1 MLYFKELKRICFSVV
16 YGLFLFL
23 LVFGWYQ
30 NFYHVTDKEILAS
43 KDKDTSYQLQITG
56 GSILEKPDKNAGSF
70 GRKRKEVLDTV
81 MLGGTDH
88 LLMEY
93 RENSYAVYPFGYY
106 KEVVLD
112 DAEQDEILKILCEI
126 TGLDEESLWNLPDDY
141 FPYVN
146 GNIVHFKED
155 NPDENGTITIE
166 AGEKEERIQE
176 AEDKTKHF
184 VPQVSYDRFKELMK
198 KAEDMIGRGSN
209 YSMDMLLTYYG
220 QAEMN
225 YEEAAE
231 EYRKTIYEDKVSRAF
246 ARLFCDYIT
255 RSLGLYPVFVA
266 VVFWMKDRRNK
277 MNELIDSRQFGTAKL
292 VMVRFLAMLTA
303 CMLPVFLLSFES
315 LLPLL
320 QYSSESGISIDALA
334 FVKYI
339 LWWLLPTAAVVLSLG
354 TFLTILTSAP
364 AAVLVQAVWW
374 FMDTGMTGLWGDTGY
389 FTLMIRHNT
398 LRGSE
403 LIRQNLTIL
412 WVNRGIMLL
421 FTFIFLLLS
430 CVIYERKRKGK
441 CSHGYQG
448 QRYYRI
454 LKKRF
459 FTGIQK

>member
-1 MLYFKELKRICFSVV
+1 
-16 YGLFLFL
+16 
-23 LVFGWYQ
+23 
-30 NFYHVTDKEILAS
+30 
-43 KDKDTSYQLQITG
+43 
-56 GSILEKPDKNAGSF
+56 
-70 GRKRKEVLDTV
+70 
-81 MLGGTDH
+81 
-88 LLMEY
+88 
-93 RENSYAVYPFGYY
+93 
-106 KEVVLD
+106 
-112 DAEQDEILKILCEI
+112 
-126 TGLDEESLWNLPDDY
+126 
-141 FPYVN
+141 
-146 GNIVHFKED
+146 
-155 NPDENGTITIE
+155 
-166 AGEKEERIQE
+166 
-176 AEDKTKHF
+176 
-184 VPQVSYDRFKELMK
+184 MK

-403 LIRQNLTIL
+403 LIRQNFTIL

>member
-1 MLYFKELKRICFSVV
+1 
-16 YGLFLFL
+16 
-23 LVFGWYQ
+23 
-30 NFYHVTDKEILAS
+30 
-43 KDKDTSYQLQITG
+43 
-56 GSILEKPDKNAGSF
+56 
-70 GRKRKEVLDTV
+70 
-81 MLGGTDH
+81 
-88 LLMEY
+88 
-93 RENSYAVYPFGYY
+93 
-106 KEVVLD
+106 
-112 DAEQDEILKILCEI
+112 
-126 TGLDEESLWNLPDDY
+126 
-141 FPYVN
+141 
-146 GNIVHFKED
+146 
-155 NPDENGTITIE
+155 
-166 AGEKEERIQE
+166 
-176 AEDKTKHF
+176 
-184 VPQVSYDRFKELMK
+184 
-198 KAEDMIGRGSN
+198 
-209 YSMDMLLTYYG
+209 
-220 QAEMN
+220 
-225 YEEAAE
+225 
-231 EYRKTIYEDKVSRAF
+231 
-246 ARLFCDYIT
+246 
-255 RSLGLYPVFVA
+255 
-266 VVFWMKDRRNK
+266 

-320 QYSSESGISIDALA
+320 QYSSESGISIDARA

-412 WVNRGIMLL
+412 WVNRGIMLI